1 MKKRHKVRFERGGQ
15 NSQLIVCNGSETGGV
30 ARQFEKSASANFP
43 TWFRDRHWQLFILEF
58 FFVLEKKSNCTDPT
72 LKLGQDWTQL
82 NPEITQNFK
91 E

>member
-1 MKKRHKVRFERGGQ
+1 MEVKR
-15 NSQLIVCNGSETGGV
+15 GGV
-30 ARQFEKSASANFP
+30 ARQFCERSASANFP
-43 TWFRDRHWQLFILEF
+43 TWFRDRHWQLLILDFFLINFILE
-58 FFVLEKKSNCTDPT
+58 EKKSNYTDPT